1 MNIPGKQEK
10 SNMQYLRKYR
20 YGKAQLYFSLIVSIN
35 LACFLV
41 IITGA
46 ATGIKGYISDT
57 KFVYEAVTC
66 CGSVCSKCFF
76 TLHTIATTLPWIC
89 VAILFAGIA
98 ATIHRIF
105 CMLSCNY
112 RFVRSLAPL
121 SVDNYPG
128 LKNILLSTHLDDQLV
143 LFDNGVLRHAF
154 TSGLW
159 KPKTYLSTGVCSYL
173 TAKEIQ
179 AVILHE
185 AHHVIKKAPLML
197 FVLRILCTLNFFL
210 PINRYLLNLYST
222 ACEKEADDAVV
233 TNSGEPLE
241 LASALLKLSRSYSPA
256 VLYPMIPFS
265 SGQRIVEDR
274 VMRLLEPHAVLP
286 SFGKASSYP
295 LSLLSLLIAVTICF
309 PLYGKFFTPLEK
321 IECKTKVC
329 HMIKC
334 GF

>member
-1 MNIPGKQEK
+1 M
-10 SNMQYLRKYR
+10 KYPKKDR
-20 YGKAQLYFSLIVSIN
+20 YGKAQLCFLLIIFIN
-35 LACFLV
+35 LACFSA
-41 IITGA
+41 IITGVVI
-46 ATGIKGYISDT
+46 GIKGYISDT
-57 KFVYEAVTC
+57 KFVYETVTC

-76 TLHTIATTLPWIC
+76 TLHTIATILPWIC
-89 VAILFAGIA
+89 IAILFAGVA
-98 ATIHRIF
+98 ATIYRIF

-112 RFVRSLAPL
+112 RLVRSLTPL
-121 SVDNYPG
+121 SVENHPN
-128 LKNILLSTHLDDQLV
+128 LKKFLRSTHLDDQLV
-143 LFDNGVLRHAF
+143 FFDNGVLRHAF

-159 KPKTYLSTGVCSYL
+159 KPKIYLSTGVSSYL

-210 PINRYLLNLYST
+210 PVNRSLLNLYSS
-222 ACEKEADDAVV
+222 ACEKEADDAAV

-241 LASALLKLSRSYSPA
+241 LASALLKLSGPYSTI

-274 VMRLLEPHAVLP
+274 VMRLLEPHVVSP
-286 SFGKASSYP
+286 SFGKAVFSS
-295 LSLLSLLIAVTICF
+295 LCLLSLFIAVTICF
-309 PLYGKFFTPLEK
+309 PLYGKLFTSLEN

-329 HMIKC
+329 RIIKC
-334 GF
+334 GS

>member
-1 MNIPGKQEK
+1 
-10 SNMQYLRKYR
+10 MQYLRKDR
-20 YGKAQLYFSLIVSIN
+20 NGKAQLCFSLIIFVN
-35 LACFLV
+35 LACFSV
-41 IITGA
+41 IITGVV
-46 ATGIKGYISDT
+46 TGIKGYISDT

-76 TLHTIATTLPWIC
+76 TLHTIATTLPWFCI
-89 VAILFAGIA
+89 AILFAGIA

-121 SVDNYPG
+121 SVENHPG
-128 LKNILLSTHLDDQLV
+128 LKNFLLSAHLDNQLV

-154 TSGLW
+154 TSGLG
-159 KPKTYLSTGVCSYL
+159 KPKIYLSTGMCSYL

-179 AVILHE
+179 AVIFHE
-185 AHHVIKKAPLML
+185 AHHMRNKAPLML

-210 PINRYLLNLYST
+210 PINRYLLNLYSS
-222 ACEKEADDAVV
+222 ACEKDADDAAV
-233 TNSGEPLE
+233 TISGEPLE

-265 SGQRIVEDR
+265 SGQMIVEDR
-274 VMRLLEPHAVLP
+274 VMRLLEPHAAPP
-286 SFGKASSYP
+286 SFGTASSY
-295 LSLLSLLIAVTICF
+295 LLCLLSLFIAVTICF
-309 PLYGKFFTPLEK
+309 PLYGKLFTPLEK

-329 HMIKC
+329 RMIKC